1 MLQALVVGLVAGLLA
16 QLLVAAVLVE
26 PRTRREC
33 GDMAVVEAPIITQRA
48 TTSGRVQVAVVVVGR
63 RDSGTIVDDSLLSGW
78 LADGGASGRDGT
90 GRDGMGQRRRR
101 RENGW
106 ASRWCVT
113 VRCVREKVTDL
124 TELESGSGWTK

>member
-90 GRDGMGQRRRR
+90 GWNGTTKEEKRKRVGESLVCNCAVCQR
-101 RENGW
+101 
-106 ASRWCVT
+106 
-113 VRCVREKVTDL
+113 
-124 TELESGSGWTK
+124 ESN